1 MTECLK
7 ITNICI
13 LILLTALY
21 ISSIISEIIYLVN
34 NKENITFTFYIIL
47 IDLILTTITVLNVFL
62 LGFPSLCF
70 LSIDKL
76 VTYST
81 IKIFIILEKIF
92 SFIILFLKENINLDY
107 NLINIIFYIF
117 SIQIILSII
126 NIILCFVLRRKLIQE
141 IKESPLN
148 YVDEYM
154 TEDMYTSILK
164 QSLNPEN
171 YELKID
177 FQKKLELRKNE
188 SSRFSSTNSLKSS
201 LKSKE

>member
-13 LILLTALY
+13 LIPLTALY

-81 IKIFIILEKIF
+81 INIFIILEKIF

>member
-62 LGFPSLCF
+62 LGFPSLSF

>member
-76 VTYST
+76 VTYSI
-81 IKIFIILEKIF
+81 IKVFIILEKIF

>member
-34 NKENITFTFYIIL
+34 NKENIAFTFYIIL